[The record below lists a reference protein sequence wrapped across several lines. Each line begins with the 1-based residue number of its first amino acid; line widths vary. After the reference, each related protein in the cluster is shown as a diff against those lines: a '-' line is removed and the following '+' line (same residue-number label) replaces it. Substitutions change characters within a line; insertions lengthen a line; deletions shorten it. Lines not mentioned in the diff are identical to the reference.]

1 MLDFDLYPKE
11 LYEKLDYFI
20 SLRKDL
26 LSQIGWIPDSYSDW
40 IHTRCNKDTQQSLIL
55 LLDKYVREA
64 KKFNVYLVTEYM
76 EEPKYLKNLDG
87 IVIKDGQ
94 PVVQGDPDYT
104 WGASLYLGTLGNRR
118 PYLFEDNF
126 SVNGLLRYKISEK
139 QKNSF
144 VHERLIFKKD
154 SQTSEIINAI
164 LDDIAKSVSR
174 AYEKQPRSGIR
185 EYLLRALI
193 RVNDN
198 ILPFTVEE
206 YIAHINTLNSEEK

>member
-11 LYEKLDYFI
+11 VYEKLDYFI
-20 SLRKDL
+20 GLRKDL

-40 IHTRCNKDTQQSLIL
+40 IHTRCNKDTKQSLIL

-64 KKFNVYLVTEYM
+64 NKFNVFLVTAYM
-76 EEPKYLKNLDG
+76 EEPTYRKNLDG
-87 IVIKDGQ
+87 IVIKDGE

-104 WGASLYLGTLGNRR
+104 WGAQLYLGTLGDRR
-118 PYLFEDNF
+118 PYLFKSNP
-126 SVNGLLRYKISEK
+126 SVENLLMSRFYEK
-139 QKNSF
+139 QKNSM
-144 VHERLIFKKD
+144 VCERLIFKKD
-154 SQTSEIINAI
+154 SQTPETINAI
-164 LDDIAKSVSR
+164 FDDIAKAVSR

-206 YIAHINTLNSEEK
+206 YITHINTLKSDER

>member
-1 MLDFDLYPKE
+1 M
-11 LYEKLDYFI
+11 
-20 SLRKDL
+20 

-40 IHTRCNKDTQQSLIL
+40 IHTRCNKDTQRSLIL

-64 KKFNVYLVTEYM
+64 KKFNVYLVTAYM
-76 EEPKYLKNLDG
+76 EEPAYRKNLDG
-87 IVIKDGQ
+87 IVIKDGE

-104 WGASLYLGTLGNRR
+104 WGAELYFGTLGSRR
-118 PYLFEDNF
+118 PYLFEDNL
-126 SVNGLLRYKISEK
+126 SVNDLLRYKFSEK
-139 QKNSF
+139 QKNSL
-144 VHERLIFKKD
+144 VRESLIFKKD
-154 SQTSEIINAI
+154 SQTSEMINAI
-164 LDDIAKSVSR
+164 LDDIAKAVSR

-206 YIAHINTLNSEEK
+206 YITHINTLNSEEK